1 MARLRPNEKDPVRQG
16 TMSLA
21 SILARKSSD
30 SEVEL
35 EIHLMSKAV
44 LETCEAWWL
53 LCTPTRGVQLLSYLL
68 NGPFQVLMALADA
81 KLPWKQDP
89 KATEGLQLF
98 AHHTA
103 EEIGS
108 FTAVQIAQ
116 ILDAFARMGSSF
128 EALAVADQTMM
139 RSLSKLFMRRIVR
152 EPLSPQETAKVAVA
166 FSALRVRD
174 VGLFNATTLGL
185 CRPEAI
191 QALSWMELAHVAVA
205 YAIRVRIA
213 DSSSPIPCYEDF
225 EVPVP
230 LSPQV
235 VARFL
240 EAQLHLGQVGLQEAG
255 HLLPHMAHS
264 AGPSG
269 RPSIQLSK
277 LLIIFLARGSH
288 AFPWLWRRAIVGA
301 FSEVDARRAD
311 AGKQRLLPMNSLV
324 PLLESF
330 AEHLRLLQPVLDE
343 ADPMLTSHIQVL
355 TGGLVKLWA
364 LVAKRSGTLPDSELR
379 QAGLTAPELF
389 KAQFNLGEVMRNS
402 SLSNTGRA
410 LNHASLKAIRCIS
423 REMLRREWSEE
434 EAVELVELLDQNGIQ
449 PAWLLEDLRIMKKDS
464 IRNN

>member
-116 ILDAFARMGSSF
+116 ILDAFARMGFLHEDVLDAISRTIALTVSSDSGRFSNEAAVSLLSSF

-205 YAIRVRIA
+205 Y
-213 DSSSPIPCYEDF
+213 
-225 EVPVP
+225 
-230 LSPQV
+230 V

-240 EAQLHLGQVGLQEAG
+240 EAQLHLGQVGLQ
-255 HLLPHMAHS
+255 
-264 AGPSG
+264 
-269 RPSIQLSK
+269 
-277 LLIIFLARGSH
+277 
-288 AFPWLWRRAIVGA
+288 
-301 FSEVDARRAD
+301 EVDARRAD

>member
-1 MARLRPNEKDPVRQG
+1 
-16 TMSLA
+16 MSG
-21 SILARKSSD
+21 SS
-30 SEVEL
+30 
-35 EIHLMSKAV
+35 
-44 LETCEAWWL
+44 TQPRW
-53 LCTPTRGVQLLSYLL
+53 
-68 NGPFQVLMALADA
+68 
-81 KLPWKQDP
+81 
-89 KATEGLQLF
+89 
-98 AHHTA
+98 
-103 EEIGS
+103 
-108 FTAVQIAQ
+108 
-116 ILDAFARMGSSF
+116 AFAG
-128 EALAVADQTMM
+128 QKP
-139 RSLSKLFMRRIVR
+139 SKLCPGWNSLMWQLRMRLFVFIHH
-152 EPLSPQETAKVAVA
+152 L
-166 FSALRVRD
+166 FS
-174 VGLFNATTLGL
+174 
-185 CRPEAI
+185 
-191 QALSWMELAHVAVA
+191 
-205 YAIRVRIA
+205 
-213 DSSSPIPCYEDF
+213 
-225 EVPVP
+225 
-230 LSPQV
+230 V